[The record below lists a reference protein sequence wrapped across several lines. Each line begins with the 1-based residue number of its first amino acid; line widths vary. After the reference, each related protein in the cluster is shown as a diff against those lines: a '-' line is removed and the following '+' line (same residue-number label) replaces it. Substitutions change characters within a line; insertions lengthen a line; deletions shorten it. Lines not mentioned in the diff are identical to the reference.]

1 MSGYFILQ
9 GSDVVAAKSL
19 AEWSAWWFSAHP
31 PAARAQIRGMLIETV
46 FTGVDHRSDDG
57 GEPLVFETR
66 LAGQAVKH
74 YGSWRSALAGH
85 EVEVGKLNSP
95 VWRRV

>member
-9 GSDVVAAKSL
+9 GTDVVAARSL
-19 AEWSAWWFSAHP
+19 AEWSAWWFSARP
-31 PAARAQIRGMLIETV
+31 PAARTQVRGMLIETV
-46 FTGVDHRSDDG
+46 FTGVDHRQRDD

-74 YGSWRSALAGH
+74 YASWRSAMAGH

-95 VWRRV
+95 IWRRP

>member
-9 GSDVVAAKSL
+9 GSDVVAARSL

-31 PAARAQIRGMLIETV
+31 PAARTQVRGMVIETV
-46 FTGVDHRSDDG
+46 FTGVDHRQQAD

-66 LAGQAVKH
+66 LGGQAVKQ
-74 YGSWRSALAGH
+74 YASWRSAMAGH
-85 EVEVGKLNSP
+85 EIEVGKLNSP
-95 VWRRV
+95 VWRRP